1 MALDI
6 HLPDQQMVQFNAN
19 DAIAEAIRKA
29 GETTL
34 TAYFKANV
42 AKLPS
47 DEPGKTAQDYIYQQ
61 FPENFVWQSLQKTWT
76 TRQRDYQL
84 GRVKMTNASQ
94 GERHWLRM
102 LLTNIKGATSFEDLC
117 TINGITHDTFHAA
130 AVAKGL
136 LADDSE
142 HDTVFTEC
150 ASYQMPR
157 HLRATFATTLLY
169 CAVKDPYALWLRHQ
183 DSLTEDYLRIARR
196 ESHHQHMPLCQ
207 DMIDAAL
214 LDVQDYLEEKG
225 KSLCDFKGMPAVFA
239 NTRPTHT
246 LILEQ
251 LAYDKVALAAEV
263 EQTVQGLNYDQTT
276 IFNKVMACVD
286 STTNSE
292 EVFLQQN
299 LPNKK
304 LSQHSY

>member
-1 MALDI
+1 
-6 HLPDQQMVQFNAN
+6 
-19 DAIAEAIRKA
+19 
-29 GETTL
+29 
-34 TAYFKANV
+34 
-42 AKLPS
+42 
-47 DEPGKTAQDYIYQQ
+47 
-61 FPENFVWQSLQKTWT
+61 
-76 TRQRDYQL
+76 
-84 GRVKMTNASQ
+84 
-94 GERHWLRM
+94 M

-196 ESHHQHMPLCQ
+196 VSIRHICSSFVFCECRQLCTIMSTPLMGTQESHHQHMPLCQ

-292 EVFLQQN
+292 VSSFCYSCCPKSTGYKIDWLCRCASFLWMD
-299 LPNKK
+299 LEG
-304 LSQHSY
+304 LERHTSISSS